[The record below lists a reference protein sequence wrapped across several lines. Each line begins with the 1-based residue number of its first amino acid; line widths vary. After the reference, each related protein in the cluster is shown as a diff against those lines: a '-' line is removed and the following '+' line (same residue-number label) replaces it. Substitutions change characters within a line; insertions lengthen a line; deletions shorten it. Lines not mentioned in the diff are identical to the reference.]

1 MPDLAKRGGEGISH
15 SSQLLLEPRLQE
27 GCYMVLLGCC
37 EQPQVAVWEVGVGHL
52 GSWYSTGAGLW
63 GECVSSVHGVLNTEL
78 ALLSVDG
85 GLAPVRQETSRAS
98 FQLGFCCLLFLRGN
112 AGI

>member
-1 MPDLAKRGGEGISH
+1 M
-15 SSQLLLEPRLQE
+15 
-27 GCYMVLLGCC
+27 
-37 EQPQVAVWEVGVGHL
+37 
-52 GSWYSTGAGLW
+52 
-63 GECVSSVHGVLNTEL
+63 SSVHGVLNTEL